1 LKTGVRQ
8 IGFCAVL
15 AALLA
20 ACAPSVRH
28 PDLGRLYNDL
38 AQAED
43 PYRNPIIVIPG
54 LLGSRLVQQPS
65 GKVVWGAF
73 GLGHVDPD
81 TPEGAR
87 MVALPM
93 RADAP
98 LSDLTD
104 DLVPDG
110 ALDRLI
116 YNVLGVPLELNAYYN
131 ILSVLGVGGYRDQ
144 GLAGAIDY
152 GAHHFTCFQ
161 FDYDWRRDIVESAAR
176 LDRFIKDRQAYVRE
190 EIQRRFGIAV
200 NHVKFDIVA
209 HSMGGLV
216 ARYYLRYGTQDLPE
230 DGSLPALTWEGA
242 RHIEHLVLI
251 GPPNAG
257 ALDALLHL
265 TSGIKP
271 GTFFPTYPAAI
282 VGTMPSAY
290 QLLPRT
296 RHHPVLDSNGLPIED
311 IYDPRLWQRNQW
323 GLADPRQETV
333 IEHLLPEI
341 ADLGK
346 RRNIALDHQT
356 KALDRAKLFAA
367 AMDAPGRPPA
377 GTRLFLVAG
386 DAAETNKTAQ
396 FDDSGRLTVV
406 ATDAGDGS
414 VLRSSALLDERL
426 PSETHGRLKS
436 PIVWHQ
442 AMFLFSDHL
451 GLTRDPAFT
460 DNILYFLLEQ
470 PRR

>member
-1 LKTGVRQ
+1 M
-8 IGFCAVL
+8 L
-15 AALLA
+15 AALLV

-43 PYRNPIIVIPG
+43 PHRNPIIVIPG
-54 LLGSRLVQQPS
+54 LLGTRLVQAS
-65 GKVVWGAF
+65 TGTVVWGAF
-73 GLGHVDPD
+73 GLGQVDPD

-87 MVALPM
+87 MMALPM
-93 RADAP
+93 HRGASLAE
-98 LSDLTD
+98 LRD
-104 DLVPDG
+104 DVAPDG
-110 ALDRLI
+110 ALDRLT
-116 YNVLGVPLELNAYYN
+116 YNVLGVPLELNAYYQ
-131 ILSVLGVGGYRDQ
+131 ILRVLGVGGYRDQ

-152 GAHHFTCFQ
+152 GDRHFTCFQ
-161 FDYDWRRDIVESAAR
+161 FDFDWRRDIVESAVR
-176 LDRFIKDRQAYVRE
+176 LDRFIRLREAYVKAETRK
-190 EIQRRFGIAV
+190 RFGVAPP
-200 NHVKFDIVA
+200 NVKFDIVA

-242 RHIEHLVLI
+242 RHIEHLVMI

-271 GTFFPTYPAAI
+271 GTFFPTYQAAI
-282 VGTMPSAY
+282 VGSMPSAY

-296 RHHPVLDSNGLPIED
+296 RHRPVIDGNGRPVADL
-311 IYDPRLWQRNQW
+311 YDPRLWRRNQW

-333 IEHLLPEI
+333 IEHLLPGI
-341 ADLGK
+341 ADADQ
-346 RRNIALDHQT
+346 RRKIALDHQA
-356 KALDRAKLFAA
+356 KALRRAKHFAA
-367 AMDAPGRPPA
+367 AMDRPARPPA

-396 FDDSGRLTVV
+396 FDARGRLTID

-426 PSETHGRLKS
+426 PTETRERLKT
-436 PIVWHQ
+436 PIAWHHVL
-442 AMFLFSDHL
+442 FLFTDHL

-470 PRR
+470 PRRQ